1 MNKTELLEFL
11 TFFTNSNTFC
21 VSFSDKA
28 FVGSSSIINSA
39 LLYIA
44 LAIATPCLSPPDKFP
59 TGDSASINFEVKPIS
74 LINLLASLICF
85 FLSRSQKDI
94 LVLFP

>member
-1 MNKTELLEFL
+1 MNKTDLLDFL
-11 TFFTNSNTFC
+11 TLFTNSKTFC
-21 VSFSDKA
+21 VSLSDKA

-59 TGDSASINFEVKPIS
+59 TGDSASINFDVKPIS
-74 LINLLASLICF
+74 LINLFAC
-85 FLSRSQKDI
+85 
-94 LVLFP
+94 